1 MHVGS
6 GPVSVF
12 VELPL
17 KTVPPEKGHVRPAGD
32 VEGSRERC
40 RQICVVPRII
50 AAICDSSTP
59 N

>member
-17 KTVPPEKGHVRPAGD
+17 KTVPPERGHVRPAGD
-32 VEGSRERC
+32 VEGRERC
-40 RQICVVPRII
+40 RQIWDVPRII